1 MDLPIAMNIARRAG
15 RLLAVSAL
23 AAAPALLALFLIGR
37 CFQTGVGSFCPAYD
51 VDQFLYAREAATFA
65 AAGFDGGY
73 YGGDGQKAVLGRF
86 GPHGA
91 AYPVLYGSLAKL
103 CGGWRD
109 FLSPVFNMALVTLA
123 LALCARAM
131 SLGAFT
137 VLALCMTVFPPLV
150 FYMPTA
156 YQEALQIAL
165 GLGLGVA
172 LAGFAGAPTRRGL
185 ALTLALVLVA
195 SLTRPTWAVLFP
207 AVLWCAGPPRLRRAV
222 WALLGGGAALG
233 ATYVLFSLTASPW
246 MVLAGAKPGL
256 SALADGPGAVWSLL
270 AANLVRLADFAG
282 NRFPSLVL
290 LLMGGGV
297 LLAMAAPTG
306 DRQARLRA
314 LAVHACNFFAPLA
327 LYLMVYTGSG
337 RHLPR
342 LLAAHGALSL
352 AFAAASLPRRGRALV
367 FGPVLAACLALLPAT
382 LGEYALYI
390 RPAYDDFDGY
400 KARIAAQA
408 AAMTPPL
415 SLSLG
420 ASSPWLRTLALSTG
434 AIAVPFL
441 AAPAAYGLEIY
452 TPEALGK
459 PLKPGFALLSPAQ
472 YALAAPATP
481 LTAVAETPAGTLY
494 RNDAAFGFAPW
505 PEQAP

>member
-1 MDLPIAMNIARRAG
+1 MNIARRAG
-15 RLLAVSAL
+15 RLLAVAAL

-109 FLSPVFNMALVTLA
+109 YLSPVFNMVLVTLA

-131 SLGAFT
+131 SLGA
-137 VLALCMTVFPPLV
+137 LAALAVCMALFPPLV
-150 FYMPTA
+150 FYMSTA

-165 GLGLGVA
+165 GLGLGAA
-172 LAGFAGAPTRRGL
+172 LAGFAGAPSRRGL
-185 ALTLALVLVA
+185 WRMLVLVLVA

-207 AVLWCAGPPRLRRAV
+207 AVLWCAGEARWRRAL

-233 ATYVLFSLTASPW
+233 AAYALFSLTASPW
-246 MVLAGAKPGL
+246 MALAGPKPGL
-256 SALADGPGAVWSLL
+256 SALAAGPAAVWSLL
-270 AANLVRLADFAG
+270 AANLVRLADFSN
-282 NRFPSLVL
+282 NRYQSLVL
-290 LLMGGGV
+290 LLMLGGV
-297 LLAMAAPTG
+297 LLAMGAAAA

-314 LAVHACNFFAPLA
+314 LAVHACNFLAPFG

-352 AFAAASLPRRGRALV
+352 AYAAASLPRRGRALV
-367 FGPVLAACLALLPAT
+367 FAPVLAACLALLPAT

-390 RPAYDDFDGY
+390 RPAYDDFNGY

-420 ASSPWLRTLALSTG
+420 APSPWLRTLALPTG
-434 AIAVPFL
+434 DIAVPFL
-441 AAPAAYGLEIY
+441 APPAAYGLEIY

-505 PEQAP
+505 PGGTP